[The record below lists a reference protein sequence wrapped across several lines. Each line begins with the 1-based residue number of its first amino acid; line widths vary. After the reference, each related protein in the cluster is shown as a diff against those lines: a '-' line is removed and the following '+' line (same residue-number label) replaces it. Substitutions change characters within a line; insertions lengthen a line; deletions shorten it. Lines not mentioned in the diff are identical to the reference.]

1 MGWNGS
7 AAEVRRHRKKLP
19 LRKRHFFV
27 IEKCVEDV
35 KQDQKIAPDF
45 VESIIRATDPVNKEL
60 LRLLMKMDQFRSN
73 ITKIRLGIKE
83 VTVSTFWM
91 SRNLTD
97 SHRRPTQPASPVSF
111 NPFSTS

>member
-83 VTVSTFWM
+83 ITVPLFGC
-91 SRNLTD
+91 
-97 SHRRPTQPASPVSF
+97 PEI
-111 NPFSTS
+111 